1 MKKYR
6 STLWRASQNNFCR
19 VNGERSKRYMGPRHS
34 APRSGPQSGPLRG
47 PLRGPQTSAVH
58 IAIRSAV
65 HKNKKRKIFVGEL
78 SPQKQI
84 SRPAP
89 YGSSTAIRDCRPKK
103 RRSSRVSPIWQN
115 FWGSK
120 NL

>member
-1 MKKYR
+1 
-6 STLWRASQNNFCR
+6 
-19 VNGERSKRYMGPRHS
+19 MGPLHP
-34 APRSGPQSGPLRG
+34 APRSGPQ
-47 PLRGPQTSAVH
+47 TF
-58 IAIRSAV
+58 AV
-65 HKNKKRKIFVGEL
+65 HKNKKRKVFVGEL

-84 SRPAP
+84 S
-89 YGSSTAIRDCRPKK
+89 RPKK